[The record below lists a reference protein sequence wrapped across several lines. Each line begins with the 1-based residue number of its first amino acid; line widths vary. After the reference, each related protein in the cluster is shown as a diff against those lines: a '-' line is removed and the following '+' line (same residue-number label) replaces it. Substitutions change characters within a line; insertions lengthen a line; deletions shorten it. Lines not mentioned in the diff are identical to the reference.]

1 MVAGAGCRYQVILT
15 YLELYYE
22 SSCPAK
28 HRCTNTT
35 NTNIGTT
42 NFTITSTEA
51 SIITNTTA
59 HQALTPL
66 AQTSTAPAPIPPAAS
81 TPQQT
86 AAPKY
91 KYQHQNPTIISTTSP
106 SIITTANSNT
116 FRKTPLAISLPAS
129 PPPPSPEPSLPAT
142 SLPAPLA
149 QATPLPETTLTATS
163 LSATSSPKT
172 PLAEIPSSSSSLNFI
187 WVRA

>member
-1 MVAGAGCRYQVILT
+1 MQLCLVFSMAPGHFQPNIGSTLGQAQSFYPI
-15 YLELYYE
+15 YINFY
-22 SSCPAK
+22 PART
-28 HRCTNTT
+28 RCTNTT

-129 PPPPSPEPSLPAT
+129 PPPPSP
-142 SLPAPLA
+142 
-149 QATPLPETTLTATS
+149 
-163 LSATSSPKT
+163 
-172 PLAEIPSSSSSLNFI
+172 
-187 WVRA
+187 